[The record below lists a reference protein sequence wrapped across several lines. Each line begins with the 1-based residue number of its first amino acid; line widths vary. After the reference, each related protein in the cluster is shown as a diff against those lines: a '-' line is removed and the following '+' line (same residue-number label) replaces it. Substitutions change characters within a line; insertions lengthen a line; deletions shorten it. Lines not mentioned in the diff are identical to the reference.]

1 MSAARRR
8 RQDALLARAEAI
20 LLRRLQ
26 RSGCIHNSRQAER
39 FLRLRLAGLLHE
51 ELHAEWLDGH
61 HRIIAC
67 EVLAKGAVDRA
78 QIDPRVVVQL
88 ALQRNA
94 RAMIL
99 AHNHPSGVA
108 LPSATDVALTA
119 RLREALALF
128 EVRLLERF
136 VVGRGRLLSVP
147 SCLPVNVIRYTV
159 SP

>member
-1 MSAARRR
+1 MAGTPLSVAAHASRRR
-8 RQDALLARAEAI
+8 REDAVLARAEAI

-26 RSGCIHNSRQAER
+26 RSGRLENPREAER

-51 ELHAEWLDGH
+51 ELHAVWLDGH

-78 QIDPRVVVQL
+78 AIDPRVVVQL

-94 RAMIL
+94 RAVVL

-108 LPSATDVALTA
+108 EPSAEDVALTG
-119 RLREALALF
+119 RVREVLALF
-128 EVRLLERF
+128 DVELLAHF
-136 VVGRGRLLSVP
+136 VVGEGATAVRL
-147 SCLPVNVIRYTV
+147 
-159 SP
+159 